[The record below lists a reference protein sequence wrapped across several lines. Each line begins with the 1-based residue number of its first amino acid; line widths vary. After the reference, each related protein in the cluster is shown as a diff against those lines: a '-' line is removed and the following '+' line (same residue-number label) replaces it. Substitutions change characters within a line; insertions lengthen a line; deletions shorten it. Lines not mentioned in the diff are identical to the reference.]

1 MYARKRSLP
10 KFPPDCLV
18 SAFDGAIFSDEW
30 KEALWDKFYTA
41 APLPFAELLGHF
53 VNPAAVINRYLFH
66 PNPQGARLVS
76 PQVTLI
82 VHEDAPFEIDW
93 RRPYELQ
100 PARHR
105 VEAGQFHLLPA
116 HTPMEVAWEG
126 EQHAVIITFRPDFV
140 DRIVHKQFKGD
151 APRLRPQ
158 AALSDA
164 LVQSLCTA
172 LCGKIRAKG
181 QHLRACAEAIA
192 TLLVIHLLACFGAG
206 GTVQPS
212 SAGGLTSA
220 QQRLSLDYIGT
231 HGRQEFNVDELA
243 AAAGLSRRHFQRAF
257 KQSFGETPCRYA
269 HNTVMAAA
277 VELVLGTRKS
287 ITEIALDLGFGNFGN
302 FSTAFK
308 RHTGMSPEAFRRRN
322 G

>member
-1 MYARKRSLP
+1 MSDV
-10 KFPPDCLV
+10 FMIDF
-18 SAFDGAIFSDEW
+18 SAN
-30 KEALWDKFYTA
+30 
-41 APLPFAELLGHF
+41 APLPFAELLGRF
-53 VNPAAVINRYLFH
+53 VNPAAVINRCLFH

-76 PQVTLI
+76 PQVPLI
-82 VHEDAPFEIDW
+82 VHEDEPFEIDW
-93 RRPYELQ
+93 RGPYELQ

-105 VEAGQFHLLPA
+105 VEAGQFHLVPA
-116 HTPMEVAWEG
+116 HTPMEVAREG
-126 EQHAVIITFRPDFV
+126 EQRAAIITFRPDFV
-140 DRIVHKQFKGD
+140 DRIVRKQFKGD
-151 APRLRPQ
+151 APRLRPH
-158 AALSDA
+158 AALSDS

-172 LCGKIRAKG
+172 LCGKIGAKG
-181 QHLRACAEAIA
+181 RHLRACAEAIA
-192 TLLVIHLLACFGAG
+192 TLLVIHLLAHFGVG

-212 SAGGLTSA
+212 ISGGLTGA
-220 QQRLSLDYIGT
+220 QQRLTLDYISS
-231 HGRQEFNVDELA
+231 HGRQEFDVNELA
-243 AAAGLSRRHFQRAF
+243 AATGLSRRHFQRAF

-308 RHTGMSPEAFRRRN
+308 KHTGMSPEAFRRRN

>member
-1 MYARKRSLP
+1 MSDV
-10 KFPPDCLV
+10 FMIDF
-18 SAFDGAIFSDEW
+18 SAD
-30 KEALWDKFYTA
+30 
-41 APLPFAELLGHF
+41 APLPFAELLGRF
-53 VNPAAVINRYLFH
+53 ANPAAVINRYLFH

-82 VHEDAPFEIDW
+82 LHEDEPFEIDW
-93 RRPYELQ
+93 RGPYELQ

-105 VEAGQFHLLPA
+105 VEAGQFHIVPA

-126 EQHAVIITFRPDFV
+126 EQRAAIITFTPDFV
-140 DRIVHKQFKGD
+140 DRVVREQFKGD
-151 APRLRPQ
+151 APRLHPQ
-158 AALSDA
+158 AALSDP
-164 LVQSLCTA
+164 LVQNLCTA
-172 LCGKIRAKG
+172 LCGKIGANG
-181 QHLRACAEAIA
+181 HHLRACAEAIA
-192 TLLVIHLLACFGAG
+192 TQLVIHLLASFGSG

-212 SAGGLTSA
+212 ISGGLTSA
-220 QQRLSLDYIGT
+220 QQRLTLDYIGT
-231 HGRQEFNVDELA
+231 HGRQEFDVDELA

-257 KQSFGETPCRYA
+257 KQSFGETPCRFA

-277 VELVLGTRKS
+277 VELVLGTQKS
-287 ITEIALDLGFGNFGN
+287 ITEIALDLGFENFGN

>member
-1 MYARKRSLP
+1 MSDVVMID
-10 KFPPDCLV
+10 F
-18 SAFDGAIFSDEW
+18 SAN
-30 KEALWDKFYTA
+30 
-41 APLPFAELLGHF
+41 APLPLAELLGRF
-53 VNPAAVINRYLFH
+53 ANPAAVINRYLLH

-82 VHEDAPFEIDW
+82 MHEDEPFEIDW
-93 RRPYELQ
+93 RGPHELQ

-105 VEAGQFHLLPA
+105 VEAGQFHIVPA

-126 EQHAVIITFRPDFV
+126 EQRAAIISFMPDFV
-140 DRIVHKQFKGD
+140 DRIVRKQFKGD
-151 APRLRPQ
+151 APPLRPQ

-172 LCGKIRAKG
+172 LCGRIGAKG
-181 QHLRACAEAIA
+181 HHLRACAEAIA
-192 TLLVIHLLACFGAG
+192 TLLVIHLLVRFGAH

-212 SAGGLTSA
+212 ISGGLTSS
-220 QQRLSLDYIGT
+220 QQRLTLEYIRT
-231 HGRQEFNVDELA
+231 HGRKEFDVDELA

-287 ITEIALDLGFGNFGN
+287 ITEIALDLGFENFGN

>member
-1 MYARKRSLP
+1 MSDVIMID
-10 KFPPDCLV
+10 F
-18 SAFDGAIFSDEW
+18 SAD
-30 KEALWDKFYTA
+30 
-41 APLPFAELLGHF
+41 APLPFAELLGRF
-53 VNPAAVINRYLFH
+53 ANPAAVINRYLFH

-82 VHEDAPFEIDW
+82 MHEDEPFEIDW
-93 RRPYELQ
+93 RGPYELQ

-105 VEAGQFHLLPA
+105 VEAGQFHIVPA

-126 EQHAVIITFRPDFV
+126 EQRAAIITFTPDFV
-140 DRIVHKQFKGD
+140 DRVVREQFKGD
-151 APRLRPQ
+151 APRLQPQ
-158 AALSDA
+158 AALSDS
-164 LVQSLCTA
+164 LVQSLCMA
-172 LCGKIRAKG
+172 LCGKIGAKG
-181 QHLRACAEAIA
+181 HHLRACAEAIA
-192 TLLVIHLLACFGAG
+192 TQLVIHLLACFGAG

-212 SAGGLTSA
+212 ISGGLTSA
-220 QQRLSLDYIGT
+220 QQRLTLDYIGT
-231 HGRQEFNVDELA
+231 HGRQEFDVGELA

-257 KQSFGETPCRYA
+257 KESFGETPCRFA

-287 ITEIALDLGFGNFGN
+287 ITEIALDLGFENFGN